1 MNPVT
6 SLPEMKRNAL
16 RDDQEAWE
24 NLRLLSNGA
33 AIRGDVDL
41 DFKSEDDTRVTLL
54 VHQVKPP
61 FLGKGASAFSTIRH
75 AVPTVKDNT
84 SDFAK
89 MARKGSVTLRRLRE
103 TKEKNTMRNKFWQI
117 GGTRMGKAVGVK
129 EEEVPS
135 DKPGSDAKVIKQ
147 RQEADQN
154 KSVQE
159 NTQGEVDYK
168 KSSGFA
174 SNMNKDG
181 KKNEAVS
188 EFARKKTI

>member
-1 MNPVT
+1 MREGGIVNPVT

-84 SDFAK
+84 SD
-89 MARKGSVTLRRLRE
+89 
-103 TKEKNTMRNKFWQI
+103 
-117 GGTRMGKAVGVK
+117 
-129 EEEVPS
+129 
-135 DKPGSDAKVIKQ
+135 
-147 RQEADQN
+147 
-154 KSVQE
+154 VQFRT
-159 NTQGEVDYK
+159 NRSQG
-168 KSSGFA
+168 
-174 SNMNKDG
+174 
-181 KKNEAVS
+181 
-188 EFARKKTI
+188 R